1 MRRPKDHLTLRH
13 MMARIAEEDGMPE
26 LARSLDRRPEPLR
39 EEMPW
44 RERKE
49 RKESA
54 DNR

>member
-1 MRRPKDHLTLRH
+1 MRRPKDHLTLEH

-44 RERKE
+44 WDRTPKKRV
-49 RKESA
+49 
-54 DNR
+54 

>member
-44 RERKE
+44 WEQRTPK
-49 RKESA
+49 KGV
-54 DNR
+54 